1 MDRRKMLALLGM
13 SPTLV
18 AGSPAYAGAAP
29 KAVSEDSSRSGE
41 GMTTVMNPAIAG
53 KLATRVPLA
62 PPLDTLQ
69 GKRIY
74 MINLSWEG
82 PDAANYLYQAMTE
95 WFDKNYSGVKTV
107 VKVTAEGMFG
117 SDPSIVKD
125 IMASKADAVIVGVA
139 G

>member
-1 MDRRKMLALLGM
+1 MM
-13 SPTLV
+13 
-18 AGSPAYAGAAP
+18 
-29 KAVSEDSSRSGE
+29 
-41 GMTTVMNPAIAG
+41 TVMNPAIAG

-117 SDPSIVKD
+117 SDPSMVKD
-125 IMASKADAVIVGVA
+125 IMASKADAAIVGVA